1 MGFSWWAEALKH
13 RLGNW
18 YNQVQASDC
27 EIERRARDEVWR
39 LAEQVKEGSRA
50 RSDPQWRKVASLA
63 AEAAAAAVRAR
74 ARREQRPH
82 GPTEQIDTGEPII
95 Q

>member
-1 MGFSWWAEALKH
+1 MLLIRDRHS
-13 RLGNW
+13 NPW
-18 YNQVQASDC
+18 YSIARVHSQENELAVG
-27 EIERRARDEVWR
+27 RRARNEVWR

-50 RSDPQWRKVASLA
+50 RSDPHWRKVASLA